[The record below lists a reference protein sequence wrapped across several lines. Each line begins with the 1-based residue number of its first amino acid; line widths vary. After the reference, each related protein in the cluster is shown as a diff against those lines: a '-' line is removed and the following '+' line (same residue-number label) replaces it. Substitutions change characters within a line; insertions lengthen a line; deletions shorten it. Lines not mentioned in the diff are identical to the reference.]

1 MLPSDVNAA
10 PPPPPVQTNERL
22 WQALWLVT
30 LLLLP
35 SSLYAIFVHAPVEA
49 RMGIAQKIFY
59 FHVPSAYAMYI
70 GFGAAAVGSVGY
82 LWRRSLRHLVEK
94 RPTRQVTT
102 VREGAKV
109 HRALVAQHP
118 PRLRLRA
125 GQDGAHHRRAE
136 QNGAVGHDSS
146 PANCMALC
154 TSAASCLSSTLANS
168 RS

>member
-10 PPPPPVQTNERL
+10 PQPPPVQTNERL

-70 GFGAAAVGSVGY
+70 GFGAAAET
-82 LWRRSLRHLVEK
+82 SLIGTRMLVMLPLCLLIAWGAPSSAQLFGRHWNALDL
-94 RPTRQVTT
+94 RPEPTPVPP
-102 VREGAKV
+102 
-109 HRALVAQHP
+109 HRFPGFQLTPAWALATAAALVLCLCLIGDA
-118 PRLRLRA
+118 
-125 GQDGAHHRRAE
+125 RRFVYV
-136 QNGAVGHDSS
+136 QF
-146 PANCMALC
+146 
-154 TSAASCLSSTLANS
+154 
-168 RS
+168 